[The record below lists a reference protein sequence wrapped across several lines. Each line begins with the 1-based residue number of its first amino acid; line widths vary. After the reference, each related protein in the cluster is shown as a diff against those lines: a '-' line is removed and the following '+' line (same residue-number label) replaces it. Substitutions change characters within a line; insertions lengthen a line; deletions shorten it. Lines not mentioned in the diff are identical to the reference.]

1 MPLLRSH
8 RPTPAPDPPAEPS
21 AEPPA
26 PAAMTPEEVREATLA
41 ELRSLRTEIE
51 ALDAL
56 KEENMPNDPLAG
68 LPADERQA
76 IETYRAAKLQ
86 RTQAEIELRDIMR
99 KPNATLTQDEL
110 EKLRLYGIEQGRREG
125 WL

>member
-1 MPLLRSH
+1 
-8 RPTPAPDPPAEPS
+8 
-21 AEPPA
+21 
-26 PAAMTPEEVREATLA
+26 MTPEEREATLA
-41 ELRSLRTEIE
+41 ELRSLRSEIE

-56 KEENMPNDPLAG
+56 NRGESNMPNDLLAS

-76 IETYRAAKLQ
+76 LESYQAAKLQ
-86 RTQAEIELRDIMR
+86 RTQAETELQAIMR
-99 KPNATLTQDEL
+99 KPNATLTPDEL